1 MEPENLRRSW
11 GRIRTTAGLAA
22 VDVAVRC
29 PGRIN
34 PPGPARGARPPNPQ
48 RDMAMLASYLGEAP
62 ALSSRQGAS
71 SPDRAVRDKTARIA
85 DCKLATTPAPATP
98 RRMAKTNK
106 ESVALS
112 ASY

>member
-22 VDVAVRC
+22 VDVAVKW

-48 RDMAMLASYLGEAP
+48 RDMAMLASYLGEVRP
-62 ALSSRQGAS
+62 CRLVKAL
-71 SPDRAVRDKTARIA
+71 PPLT
-85 DCKLATTPAPATP
+85 
-98 RRMAKTNK
+98 
-106 ESVALS
+106 ALS
-112 ASY
+112 ATRQRG